1 MVAKTEQSAAQVLAI
16 ELGAKKDISDED
28 AQTDLKA
35 RRAALTKAIKGSG
48 AGARP
53 RIMVDVLID
62 GKPVNMPRA
71 EYIKLQC
78 TPAPEGA
85 GRTRGDVAKELGIVY
100 QIVFAATKGI
110 DGIKKA
116 EAKPKAEKGYKVPQ
130 GGARAESALLDDDDE
145 DDEDEESED

>member
-1 MVAKTEQSAAQVLAI
+1 MTTKTEPTAAQVLAI
-16 ELGAKKDISDED
+16 ELGAKKDISDEA
-28 AQTDLKA
+28 AQMDLKA

-100 QIVFAATKGI
+100 QIVFAATKGV
-110 DGIKKA
+110 DGVKKA
-116 EAKPKAEKGYKVPQ
+116 EAKPKAEKGYKVPAGGSQ
-130 GGARAESALLDDDDE
+130 GALLDDDDE
-145 DDEDEESED
+145 DEDEEDEEDDR